1 MGYIVIGLGYSA
13 TGASAMGCIAMRT
26 IKSIRLKY
34 SAMLSLMCGIITA
47 ASQLF
52 NRTAGKNTRVF
63 APVLTLLILITATST
78 AYAQQQLNITY
89 VTSPFNVPSIVMQEK
104 GFLTKKL
111 AEMGVKVNSV
121 EITSGA
127 KQTQAMAA
135 GKIDIASVLGSS
147 SAILAKANGAPVEII
162 GIYSRGPKAYTIMV
176 NDENI
181 NSIAALKGKKIAGP
195 KGTVLNQ
202 LLAAALN
209 SEKLALTDVD
219 YLNMDLPSAKAALL
233 SGKADAATLAGASAL
248 EAEKAGARI
257 LVDGETLISPTTV
270 IAANSDWAK
279 QHPELVQAYLSAH
292 QQAVDFVKNHPQEA
306 LEIAAKEQKISLDD
320 AQKQFPLYDFD
331 TRFTRQDINNLNADQ
346 DFMIKANMLQ
356 PAKKIDIRNDLLTPS
371 LTIY

>member
-1 MGYIVIGLGYSA
+1 
-13 TGASAMGCIAMRT
+13 MR
-26 IKSIRLKY
+26 SIRLKY
-34 SAMLSLMCGIITA
+34 SAILSLMRGIITA

-52 NRTAGKNTRVF
+52 NRTAGKNTLVF
-63 APVLTLLILITATST
+63 APALTLLILITATST

-209 SEKLALTDVD
+209 SEQLALTDVD

-233 SGKADAATLAGASAL
+233 SGKVAAATLAGASAL